1 MCNNMYVVFYS
12 IYSVYMTIFPL
23 KYSTNIFEEFW
34 SVVFAKGVF
43 AEFSPE
49 NNLIDDLCV
58 GTHRFIDDIEE
69 N

>member
-1 MCNNMYVVFYS
+1 
-12 IYSVYMTIFPL
+12 MTIFLL

-34 SVVFAKGVF
+34 SVIFAKGVF

-49 NNLIDDLCV
+49 NNLVDDLCV